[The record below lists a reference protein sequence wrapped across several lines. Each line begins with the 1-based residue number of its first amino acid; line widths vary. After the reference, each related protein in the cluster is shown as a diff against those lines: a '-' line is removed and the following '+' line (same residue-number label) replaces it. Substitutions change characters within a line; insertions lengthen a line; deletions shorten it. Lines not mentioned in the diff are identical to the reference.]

1 VVLAVN
7 AVDVLAGIIS
17 IQAGVI
23 LGIVI
28 LLGRTR
34 EKLIKLEEWQRMA
47 EKRWNGK
54 P

>member
-7 AVDVLAGIIS
+7 AVDVLAAVVS
-17 IQAGVI
+17 LQAGVI

-34 EKLIKLEEWQRMA
+34 EKLVKLEEWQRMA

-54 P
+54 G